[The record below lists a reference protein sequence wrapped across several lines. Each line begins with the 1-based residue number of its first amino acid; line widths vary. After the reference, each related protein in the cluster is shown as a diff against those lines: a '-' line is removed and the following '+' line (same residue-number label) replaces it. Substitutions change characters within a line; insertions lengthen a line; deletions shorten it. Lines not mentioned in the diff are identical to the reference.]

1 MLSVS
6 LIILILFVFLD
17 TFKFGVE
24 CKVTTHYAEV
34 VFCVPTFN
42 EVEGKN
48 NFIDLRLWKR
58 KKTDV

>member
-1 MLSVS
+1 
-6 LIILILFVFLD
+6 
-17 TFKFGVE
+17 
-24 CKVTTHYAEV
+24 